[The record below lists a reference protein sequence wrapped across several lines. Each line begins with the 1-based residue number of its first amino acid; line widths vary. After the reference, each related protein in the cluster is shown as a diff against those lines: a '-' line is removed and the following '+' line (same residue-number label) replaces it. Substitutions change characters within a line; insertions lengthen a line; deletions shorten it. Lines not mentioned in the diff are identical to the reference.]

1 MIVALIL
8 LVGGLRPALAADPY
22 DAVERALKLAA
33 CGDAD
38 AARTALAGAGAE
50 TASDPLLPAAEG
62 VVDLY
67 SGHIPDADKDF
78 RAALALDPQH
88 VPSLWGLSLC
98 LLKRNRVFEASAL
111 LDRAAAAAPQ
121 DTRIKTLQA
130 YSYGLLNRVSD
141 ASQAGKAAL
150 DGGEKSPFL
159 LATLAVIQRKL
170 GYTRKALEFG
180 GFAARAYYGMDF
192 LTPVSAVCLPLTMT
206 VVDTPQAV
214 NTLAET
220 RPAAKRP
227 DLELPVPKGTA
238 RDGEKPLQIVAPAAG
253 STVRGLQ
260 RVQVVFRD
268 PGDMKFLIFQVDG
281 VLRGMI
287 TELPYHFPWDSDAA
301 APGEHTLSVRA
312 YDSRG
317 LLLTEDSLT
326 VTTTAGTPVATR
338 PASARA
344 AELGRSMMALTMPT
358 PAPLSL
364 YTQLGGWHHE
374 VNELPQAQAAYE
386 KAAAIDPASDSVLP
400 TLAAL
405 YGEVGLHPISANGEV
420 WRGLAGKKRVALTFD
435 DGPNPLYTPGIM
447 AELKKYGGHATFFL
461 VGKMAQ
467 QYPDLVLQLL
477 AEGHELG
484 NHSYTH
490 PNITRLKQNDL
501 IAEVLRTRVLIK
513 DIASRQTYLFR
524 PPGGNIDDATTKQ
537 LRALDYNIVYWDVN
551 AGEYKK
557 SATPE
562 AQTARMLLSIK
573 DGSIVLMHNGPVD
586 GTLSILPGLMAALH
600 AKGYSFVTVS
610 ELLKK

>member
-1 MIVALIL
+1 MTGEADADP
-8 LVGGLRPALAADPY
+8 LRLAA
-22 DAVERALKLAA
+22 L
-33 CGDAD
+33 G
-38 AARTALAGAGAE
+38 T
-50 TASDPLLPAAEG
+50 
-62 VVDLY
+62 VDLY
-67 SGHIPDADKDF
+67 SGRIPDADRSF
-78 RAALALDPQH
+78 RAALAQDPQQ
-88 VPSLWGLSLC
+88 VASLWGLSLC

-111 LDRAAAAAPQ
+111 LDRASIVAPQ
-121 DTRIKTLQA
+121 DPRVKTLQA
-130 YSYGLLNRVSD
+130 YAYCLLTRVSD
-141 ASQAGKAAL
+141 AAQSGKAAL

-159 LATLAVIQRKL
+159 LATLAVIQRRM

-192 LTPVSAVCLPLTMT
+192 LSPIDAVSLPLTMT

-214 NTLAET
+214 NTPAET
-220 RPAAKRP
+220 KPGAKARPE
-227 DLELPVPKGTA
+227 LELPSAKSSA
-238 RDGEKPLQIVAPAAG
+238 REGQPLQIVAPAAG

-260 RVQVVFRD
+260 RVQAVFRD

-301 APGEHTLSVRA
+301 APGVHTLCVRA

-317 LLLTEDSLT
+317 LLLTEDSIS
-326 VTTTAGTPVATR
+326 VTTTAGTPVAPR
-338 PASARA
+338 PAPARA
-344 AELGRSMMALTMPT
+344 AELQRAMMTLTMPA

-364 YTQLGGWHHE
+364 YTQLGGWHRE
-374 VNELPQAQAAYE
+374 VNELPQAQAAFE
-386 KAAAIDPASDSVLP
+386 KAAAIDPTSAGVLT

-405 YGEVGLHPISANGEV
+405 YEGVGLHPISATGEA
-420 WRGLAGKKRVALTFD
+420 WRGPAGSKRVALTFD

-447 AELKKYGGHATFFL
+447 EVLKQYDGRATFFL

-467 QYPDLVLQLL
+467 QYPDLVLELL
-477 AEGHELG
+477 AQGHELG

-490 PNITRLKQNDL
+490 PNITKLKQSEL

-513 DIASRQTYLFR
+513 DISSRQTYLFR
-524 PPGGNIDDATTKQ
+524 PPGGNIDEATTKQ

-551 AGEYKK
+551 AGEFKK

-562 AQTARMLLSIK
+562 AQTARMLATIK

-600 AKGYSFVTVS
+600 AKGYRFVTVS
-610 ELLKK
+610 ELVKK